1 MVASLAICAITCTLM
16 ILSVLLFP
24 KLKLGRYNVDTYWLI
39 TLAGAICVTLFGR
52 LGIGQIKD
60 ALFANTAVNPIKI
73 LILFISMTVLSVF
86 LDELG
91 SFAYLANKALGTSGK
106 SQTKLFFL
114 LYATVSVLTVFTSN
128 DIIILTFT
136 PFICYFAKNASISP
150 MPYLVAQFVAAN
162 SWSMMLIIGNPTNIY
177 LASSYGVDFIT
188 YLKVMILPTLATG
201 LVSLGVLWLLFRKKL
216 SYPMCPEV
224 MRVKIKD
231 KSMLAVGL
239 AHLSV
244 CTVALAV
251 GSYIGAP
258 MWIISLICALCL
270 FVCAGVICAVKRR
283 PPVELALCVRRAP
296 WQLIPFVISMF
307 ILILSLEHHGITQSI
322 ASLLSKTDTVLGYGI
337 SSFLSSNVI
346 NNIPMSVLFSSVIE
360 AAGTGEQIRALYA
373 SVIGSNLGALL
384 TPIGSLAGIMWTMIL
399 KSRGVKFGYTDFV
412 KYVGAVSLP
421 SIAAA
426 LAVLNIVL

>member
-1 MVASLAICAITCTLM
+1 MVASLAICAITCALM

-24 KLKLGRYNVDTYWLI
+24 KQRLGRYNVDTYWLI

-91 SFAYLANKALGTSGK
+91 FFAYLANKALGTSGK

-150 MPYLVAQFVAAN
+150 IPYLVAQFVAAN

-188 YLKVMILPTLATG
+188 YLKIMILPTLTAG

-216 SYPMCPEV
+216 SEPMCPEA

-239 AHLSV
+239 VHLSV

-426 LAVLNIVL
+426 LAVLNIIV